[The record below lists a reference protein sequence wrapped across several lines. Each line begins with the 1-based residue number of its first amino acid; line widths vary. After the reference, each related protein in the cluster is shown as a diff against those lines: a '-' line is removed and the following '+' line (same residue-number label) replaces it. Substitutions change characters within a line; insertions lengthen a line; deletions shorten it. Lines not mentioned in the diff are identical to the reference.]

1 MIIITE
7 KVRRAIARAAEGYGG
22 QSEFARQTGT
32 TQQAISKYISGVIG
46 KMSERTWRDLYPH
59 IKQYLPADS
68 NLSVPGGTVQAK
80 PSGEGGDMRTAR
92 HDVALPT
99 GEGAMLKV
107 PVIGFAAAA
116 MANPALMPIA
126 EFANENADDYQAF
139 PLAQPG
145 DFCLVVSG
153 DSMLPWYPEGTR
165 LLCRACRPGRGQRVV
180 AVLGSGEV
188 VFKVFV
194 EKDDKFCL
202 FSINEDG
209 EDFVFSKTDY
219 GAVRAIYSII
229 ESIRDEQAIDKAM
242 RSSGIRHR
250 WEERLKSI

>member
-1 MIIITE
+1 
-7 KVRRAIARAAEGYGG
+7 
-22 QSEFARQTGT
+22 
-32 TQQAISKYISGVIG
+32 
-46 KMSERTWRDLYPH
+46 
-59 IKQYLPADS
+59 
-68 NLSVPGGTVQAK
+68 
-80 PSGEGGDMRTAR
+80 MRTAR